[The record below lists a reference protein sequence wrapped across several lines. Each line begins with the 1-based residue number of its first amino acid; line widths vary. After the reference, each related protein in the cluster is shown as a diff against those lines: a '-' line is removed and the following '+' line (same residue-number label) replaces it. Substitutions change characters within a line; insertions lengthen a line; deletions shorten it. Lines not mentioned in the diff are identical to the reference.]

1 MKRALLFLPVV
12 FAFVAFTH
20 TAVAKDQRFLVIT
33 SHTPETCLATLDA
46 IDAKSEKFLAKFDWG
61 CMTGDH
67 TGYAVLEAKDE
78 AAARAMLPP
87 SLKDVRLVNVTK
99 FMVMRG
105 GSPGATSQPRGVAR
119 ALWYVSMWS
128 GVTWVVNQCSR
139 KGR

>member
-46 IDAKSEKFLAKFDWG
+46 IDAKGEKFLAKFDWG

-87 SLKDVRLVNVTK
+87 SLMDVRLVNVTK
-99 FMVMRG
+99 FTREQIKSFHEKM
-105 GSPGATSQPRGVAR
+105 
-119 ALWYVSMWS
+119 
-128 GVTWVVNQCSR
+128 
-139 KGR
+139 KK